1 MIDKIWQFFHGFFSR
16 SHRGSHLI
24 GGFLV
29 GLVCGVLGGVAVA
42 AALEF
47 KDCQHDRVNGN
58 KGLEFKR
65 WNWRCWDW
73 VDWWCTAGA
82 GIAGGIVQV
91 VVLGVV
97 FGWFD

>member
-1 MIDKIWQFFHGFFSR
+1 MERIKQFFHDLSKSHR
-16 SHRGSHLI
+16 SHHVA
-24 GGFLV
+24 GGFLL
-29 GLVCGVLGGVAVA
+29 GLFFGFLTVAVA
-42 AALEF
+42 AATLEF
-47 KDCQHDRVNGN
+47 KDCQYDRVNGN

-91 VVLGVV
+91 VVLGVL